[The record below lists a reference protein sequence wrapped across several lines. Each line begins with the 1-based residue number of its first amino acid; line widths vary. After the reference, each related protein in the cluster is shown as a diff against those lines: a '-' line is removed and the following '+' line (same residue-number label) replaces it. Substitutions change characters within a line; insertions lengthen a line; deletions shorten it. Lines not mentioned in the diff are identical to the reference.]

1 MEKDLEKINNEIK
14 GYINEA
20 KFNSNSCRNKLLKLL
35 GKNFFVDLPLESFT
49 NIDAKLTENGN
60 IIMRDDEYES
70 TDKVK
75 SFAELEEKYNN
86 FKKQADKLLKKKS
99 GNYYSKQDRNNIIN
113 LLIIGLIL
121 IVFVILAIHTIES
134 FILGDYIHCIW
145 LFVFVTSWLIP
156 SLGIKDRFEQAKNYL
171 KRKIK
176 K

>member
-35 GKNFFVDLPLESFT
+35 GKNFSVDLPLESFT

-99 GNYYSKQDRNNIIN
+99 GNYYSKQDRNNIVN

-145 LFVFVTSWLIP
+145 LVVFVSSWLIP
-156 SLGIKDRFEQAKNYL
+156 SLGIKARFEQAKNYL